1 MITFQTYIKKKK
13 PADIMQREFNALV
26 REALIEAAEFWIKE
40 FLPLHFESSAV
51 RRYGY
56 AARKSY
62 YNKLKRRA
70 RMILKPGTAQQYVP
84 APKPPGPLV
93 YTGELKKEVLSRPVS
108 AFKIK
113 ATATGKKQK
122 VRVPVRI
129 PHPINPKNSGELTKL
144 VNEELKMMH
153 RVATEALKER
163 LAKWQA
169 ESREQISA

>member
-1 MITFQTYIKKKK
+1 MITFKTYIRKNK
-13 PADIMQREFNALV
+13 PPEIMQREFNSLV
-26 REALIEAAEFWIKE
+26 REALTEAAKWWIE
-40 FLPLHFESSAV
+40 HFLPLHFEPSAV

-56 AARKSY
+56 AARKAEH
-62 YNKLKRRA
+62 NAIKRRA
-70 RMILKPGTAQQYVP
+70 RMVKKPGTAQTYVP
-84 APKPPGPLV
+84 APKPPAPLV
-93 YTGELKKEVLSRPVS
+93 YTGELKREVLSRPVS

-153 RVATEALKER
+153 FVAMETLKDL
-163 LAKWQA
+163 LANWQA
-169 ESREQISA
+169 ESKEQIDG